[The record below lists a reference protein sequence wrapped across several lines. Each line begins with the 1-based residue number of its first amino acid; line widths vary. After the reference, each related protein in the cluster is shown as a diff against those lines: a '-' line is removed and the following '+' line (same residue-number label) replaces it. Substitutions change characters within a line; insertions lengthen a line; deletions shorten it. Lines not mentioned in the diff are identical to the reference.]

1 MKITAA
7 VATAP
12 SVPFELR
19 ELELDDL
26 RPDEVRVK
34 LVATGVCHTDAIVR
48 DQVYPTPLPAVL
60 GHEGSG
66 VVEAVGSMV
75 TSVRPGDSVV
85 LSASSCG
92 ICEQCLTGRPA
103 YCTDFFGRN
112 FAGTR
117 TDGSTALSDQGTAV
131 SSHFFGQSSFA
142 THVNVAVRSVVKVD
156 NDLPLELLG
165 PLGCGLQTGAG
176 AVINSLEVRAGSSIA
191 VFGTGA
197 VGSAALMAAAAVGA
211 TTIVA
216 VDIIDARLATAKELG
231 ATHTI
236 NSRTADVAAE
246 IARITG
252 ERGMDYTLDT
262 TGIPAVLRQA
272 ADILGIGGTVALV
285 GAPAPGTEV
294 SFEVGGS
301 LLKGWRFRTIIEG
314 DSVPQV
320 FIPQLIALW
329 KLGKFP
335 LEKLTKTFP
344 FAEINDAFDASASG
358 DVIKPILVF

>member
-1 MKITAA
+1 MQVTAA
-7 VATAP
+7 LATAP
-12 SVPFELR
+12 KTPFELV
-19 ELELDDL
+19 ELDLDEP

-60 GHEGSG
+60 GHEGAG
-66 VVEAVGSMV
+66 IVEAVGSLV
-75 TSVRPGDSVV
+75 TSVVPGDSVV
-85 LSASSCG
+85 LSANSCG
-92 ICEQCLTGRPA
+92 VCDQCLTGRPA
-103 YCTDFFGRN
+103 YCADFFGRN
-112 FAGTR
+112 FSGTR
-117 TDGSTALSDQGTAV
+117 PDGSTALANGEEV

-176 AVINSLEVRAGSSIA
+176 AVINSLEVRPGSSIA

-197 VGSAALMAAAAVGA
+197 VGCAALMAAAAVGA

-216 VDIIDARLATAKELG
+216 VDIIDSRLTTATELG

-236 NSRTADVAAE
+236 NSRTTDVAAE
-246 IARITG
+246 IERITAG
-252 ERGMDYTLDT
+252 RGLDYTLDT

-272 ADILGIGGTVALV
+272 AEILGTGGTVALV

-301 LLKGWRFRTIIEG
+301 LLKGWHFRTIIEG

-320 FIPQLIALW
+320 FIPQLIRLW
-329 KLGKFP
+329 QQGKFP
-335 LEKLTKTFP
+335 IEKLTKTFP
-344 FAEINDAFDASASG
+344 FAEINEAFEASACG
-358 DVIKPILVF
+358 DVIKPVLVF